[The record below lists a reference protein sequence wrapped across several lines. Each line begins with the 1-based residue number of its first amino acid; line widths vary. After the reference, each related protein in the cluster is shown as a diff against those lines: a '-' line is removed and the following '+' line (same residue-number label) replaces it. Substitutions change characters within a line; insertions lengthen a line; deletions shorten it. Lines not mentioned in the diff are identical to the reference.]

1 MKKQILLTFHLIYIV
16 PCLFFSSGVFSQESS
31 YDKDFLESLPDDVR
45 DDVENEL
52 KISSKENKTKISKR
66 PSSRLSKL
74 DTVKKWERFLSE
86 EYALNNGTERYGL
99 SIFRTMQTSFM
110 PINEPNFDSNYIVD
124 FGDSFNIKV
133 TGTKNTEY
141 SADVQRDGS
150 LFIENV
156 GNVFISGLDISQ
168 AIATIKNKFNSTII
182 GEDIFINL
190 SEVRD
195 IQVLITGDS
204 FAPGI
209 YTLNGN
215 TNILHA
221 LSMSGGI
228 KEAGSLRSLD
238 IKRNGKKIKEY
249 DVYNAILKGEINFNQ
264 KLQSGDSIIINS
276 VQNLVRVS
284 GGIKRPGLYELKK
297 DETLFDL
304 ISFANGYSSSKSDK
318 KLEYTYS
325 LGADVITKKISVE
338 DLKSITPID
347 GASLYIPFHKK
358 NYVEVSGEVKNPGI
372 YPISDSD
379 SISTIIKR
387 AGGYKK
393 NSYPFAGILYNKSA
407 KRIEKDSAK
416 KSYDYFIKSLTN
428 MTLSPSD
435 TSSSG
440 SIIEIAS
447 LLSEYIDSEF
457 LGRIQANFDLLD
469 IQNNPNKDTLLSDG
483 DRIVIP
489 KLTDQVYVFG
499 EVAQGGAKRY
509 DDSLDYKDYIL
520 SKSGGFTKFA
530 DKSGIYIIRP
540 DGSSEQ
546 LNQNNFI
553 SLGIMRDDLA
563 IYPGSIIYVAP
574 KTVTNLQNVSMIAPI
589 VSSLVLTVASLQ
601 SIK

>member
-1 MKKQILLTFHLIYIV
+1 MKKQILLAFHLVYIV
-16 PCLFFSSGVFSQESS
+16 PCLFFSGGVFSQDLS

-52 KISSKENKTKISKR
+52 EIASKDNKTKISKR

-86 EYALNNGTERYGL
+86 EYAINNGTERYGL

-150 LFIENV
+150 VFIENV

-168 AIATIKNKFNSTII
+168 AIATIKNKFNSAII

-249 DVYNAILKGEINFNQ
+249 DVYNAILKGEIDFNQ

-304 ISFANGYSSSKSDK
+304 ISFANGYSSSKSDG

-325 LGADVITKKISVE
+325 LGADVITKKVSAE

-358 NYVEVSGEVKNPGI
+358 NYVEISGEVKNPGI

-393 NSYPFAGILYNKSA
+393 NSYPLAGILYNEAA
-407 KRIEKDSAK
+407 KEIEKNSAK

-435 TSSSG
+435 TNSSG

-447 LLSEYIDSEF
+447 LLSEYLDSEF

-499 EVAQGGAKRY
+499 EVSQEGAKRY

-520 SKSGGFTKFA
+520 GKSGGFTKFA
-530 DKSGIYIIRP
+530 DKSGIYIIGP

-546 LNQNNFI
+546 LDQNNFI
-553 SLGIMRDDLA
+553 SLSIMRDDLT

-574 KTVTNLQNVSMIAPI
+574 KTITNLQNVSMIAPI

-601 SIK
+601 TIK

>member
-1 MKKQILLTFHLIYIV
+1 MKKQILLAFHLIYIV
-16 PCLFFSSGVFSQESS
+16 PCLFFSSGVFSQDLS
-31 YDKDFLESLPDDVR
+31 YDKDFLESLPDEVR

-52 KISSKENKTKISKR
+52 EISSKENKTKISKR

-133 TGTKNTEY
+133 TGSKNTEY

-150 LFIENV
+150 VFIENV

-249 DVYNAILKGEINFNQ
+249 DVYNAILKGEIDFNQ

-304 ISFANGYSSSKSDK
+304 ISFANGYSSSKSDE
-318 KLEYTYS
+318 KLEYTYL

-372 YPISDSD
+372 YPITDSD

-407 KRIEKDSAK
+407 KEIEKDSAK

-553 SLGIMRDDLA
+553 SLGIMPDDLA

-589 VSSLVLTVASLQ
+589 ISSLVLTVASLQ

>member
-1 MKKQILLTFHLIYIV
+1 L
-16 PCLFFSSGVFSQESS
+16 S
-31 YDKDFLESLPDDVR
+31 YDKDFLESLPDEVR

-52 KISSKENKTKISKR
+52 EISSKENKTKISKR

-133 TGTKNTEY
+133 TGSKNTEY

-150 LFIENV
+150 VFIENV

-249 DVYNAILKGEINFNQ
+249 DVYNAILKGEIDFNQ

-304 ISFANGYSSSKSDK
+304 ISFANGYSSSKSDE
-318 KLEYTYS
+318 KLEYTYL

-372 YPISDSD
+372 YPITDSD

-407 KRIEKDSAK
+407 KEIEKDSAK

-553 SLGIMRDDLA
+553 SLGIMPDDLA

-589 VSSLVLTVASLQ
+589 ISSLVLTVASLQ

>member
-1 MKKQILLTFHLIYIV
+1 LKKQILLTFHLIYIV

>member
-1 MKKQILLTFHLIYIV
+1 MKKQILLTFHLIFIV
-16 PCLFFSSGVFSQESS
+16 PCLLFSSGVFSQDLS
-31 YDKDFLESLPDDVR
+31 YDKDFLESLPDEVR

-52 KISSKENKTKISKR
+52 EISSKENKTKISKR

-133 TGTKNTEY
+133 TGSKNTEY

-150 LFIENV
+150 VFIENV

-249 DVYNAILKGEINFNQ
+249 DVYNAILKGEIDFNQ

-304 ISFANGYSSSKSDK
+304 ISFANGYSSSKSDE
-318 KLEYTYS
+318 KLEYTYL

-372 YPISDSD
+372 YPITDSD

-407 KRIEKDSAK
+407 KEIEKDSAK

-553 SLGIMRDDLA
+553 SLGIMPDDLA

-589 VSSLVLTVASLQ
+589 ISSLVLTVASLQ

>member
-1 MKKQILLTFHLIYIV
+1 LKKQILLAFHLIYIV
-16 PCLFFSSGVFSQESS
+16 PCLFFSSGVFSQDLS

-45 DDVENEL
+45 VDVENEL
-52 KISSKENKTKISKR
+52 EKSSKENKTKISKR

-133 TGTKNTEY
+133 TGSKNTEY

-150 LFIENV
+150 VFIENV

-249 DVYNAILKGEINFNQ
+249 DVYNAILKGEIDFNQ

-304 ISFANGYSSSKSDK
+304 ISFANGYSSSKSDE

-325 LGADVITKKISVE
+325 LGAEVITKKISIE

-372 YPISDSD
+372 YPITDSD
-379 SISTIIKR
+379 SISTVIKR

-407 KRIEKDSAK
+407 KEIEKDSAK

-589 VSSLVLTVASLQ
+589 ISSLVLTVASLQ

>member
-1 MKKQILLTFHLIYIV
+1 MKKQILLAFHLIYIV
-16 PCLFFSSGVFSQESS
+16 PCLFFSSGVFSQDLS
-31 YDKDFLESLPDDVR
+31 YDKDFLESLPDEVR

-52 KISSKENKTKISKR
+52 EISSKENKTKISKR

-133 TGTKNTEY
+133 TGSKNTEY

-150 LFIENV
+150 VFIENV

-249 DVYNAILKGEINFNQ
+249 GFDIKGI
-264 KLQSGDSIIINS
+264 DHPIIPIMIYDEKKAVKMS
-276 VQNLVRVS
+276 EEL
-284 GGIKRPGLYELKK
+284 LKK
-297 DETLFDL
+297 N
-304 ISFANGYSSSKSDK
+304 IY
-318 KLEYTYS
+318 
-325 LGADVITKKISVE
+325 VI
-338 DLKSITPID
+338 
-347 GASLYIPFHKK
+347 AF
-358 NYVEVSGEVKNPGI
+358 
-372 YPISDSD
+372 
-379 SISTIIKR
+379 
-387 AGGYKK
+387 
-393 NSYPFAGILYNKSA
+393 SYPVVATGQA
-407 KRIEKDSAK
+407 RIRVQIS
-416 KSYDYFIKSLTN
+416 
-428 MTLSPSD
+428 SD
-435 TSSSG
+435 HSR
-440 SIIEIAS
+440 E
-447 LLSEYIDSEF
+447 
-457 LGRIQANFDLLD
+457 Q
-469 IQNNPNKDTLLSDG
+469 
-483 DRIVIP
+483 
-489 KLTDQVYVFG
+489 
-499 EVAQGGAKRY
+499 
-509 DDSLDYKDYIL
+509 LDYAL
-520 SKSGGFTKFA
+520 QAFHNVGTELN
-530 DKSGIYIIRP
+530 II
-540 DGSSEQ
+540 
-546 LNQNNFI
+546 
-553 SLGIMRDDLA
+553 
-563 IYPGSIIYVAP
+563 
-574 KTVTNLQNVSMIAPI
+574 
-589 VSSLVLTVASLQ
+589 
-601 SIK
+601 

>member
-1 MKKQILLTFHLIYIV
+1 MKKQILLAFHLIYIV
-16 PCLFFSSGVFSQESS
+16 PCLFFSSGVFSQDLS

-45 DDVENEL
+45 VDVENEL
-52 KISSKENKTKISKR
+52 EKSSKENKTKISKR

-133 TGTKNTEY
+133 TGSKNTEY

-150 LFIENV
+150 VFIENV

-249 DVYNAILKGEINFNQ
+249 DVYNAILKGEIDFNQ

-304 ISFANGYSSSKSDK
+304 ISFANGYSSSKSDE

-325 LGADVITKKISVE
+325 LGADVITKKISIE

-372 YPISDSD
+372 YPITDSD

-407 KRIEKDSAK
+407 KEIEKDSAK

-589 VSSLVLTVASLQ
+589 ISSLVLTVASLQ

>member
-1 MKKQILLTFHLIYIV
+1 MKKQILLAFHLIYIV
-16 PCLFFSSGVFSQESS
+16 PCLFFSSGVFSQDLS

-45 DDVENEL
+45 VDVENEL
-52 KISSKENKTKISKR
+52 EKSSKENKTKISKR

-133 TGTKNTEY
+133 TGSKNTEY

-150 LFIENV
+150 VFIENV

-249 DVYNAILKGEINFNQ
+249 DVYNAILKGEIDFNQ

-304 ISFANGYSSSKSDK
+304 ISFANGYSSSKSDE

-325 LGADVITKKISVE
+325 LGAEVITKKISIE

-372 YPISDSD
+372 YPITDSD
-379 SISTIIKR
+379 SISTVIKR

-407 KRIEKDSAK
+407 KEIEKDSAK

-589 VSSLVLTVASLQ
+589 ISSLVLTVASLQ

>member
-1 MKKQILLTFHLIYIV
+1 MKKQILLTFHLIFIV
-16 PCLFFSSGVFSQESS
+16 PCLLFSSGVFSQDLS

-379 SISTIIKR
+379 SISIIIKR

-407 KRIEKDSAK
+407 KEIEKDSAK

-447 LLSEYIDSEF
+447 LLSEYLDSEF

-499 EVAQGGAKRY
+499 EVAQVGAKRY